1 MLYTKN
7 GVIRDRSRIV
17 IVKDG
22 FQTIN
27 PTDEMV
33 IADGWIKYVP
43 DIPTEPVSTMDE
55 QLQDLL
61 LEQYNQR
68 TDICDED
75 ALKRPLLVYPW
86 SGYINKSLK
95 TGQIVSY
102 DDKLWRVRQDI
113 SPVLEIYPPDMTTA
127 LLYEVIEVEAPG
139 TIDDPIEY
147 NPPMEIFNGKYYV
160 QDGTKYKC
168 TRDSETALNNNL
180 SELVGIYVE
189 IVNEESGGTGSTTEE
204 LGTINNPIEYI
215 AWSNGSGNYTP
226 LEVGKY
232 YIEDGIKY
240 KCIQEWKVPMSEL
253 KSLITTFVSVVE

>member
-17 IVKDG
+17 IIKDG
-22 FQTIN
+22 YQTIN

-33 IADGWIKYVP
+33 IADGWVKYVP

-68 TDICDED
+68 TGISDED
-75 ALKRPLLVYPW
+75 ALKRPLLIYPW
-86 SGYINKSLK
+86 SNYINKSLK
-95 TGQIVSY
+95 KGQIVSY

-113 SPVLEIYPPDMTTA
+113 LVVLETQAPDMSTA
-127 LLYEVIEVEAPG
+127 SLYEVIEVEASG

-160 QDGTKYKC
+160 QDGVKYKC
-168 TRDSETALNNNL
+168 TRDSGQALNNNL
-180 SELVGIYVE
+180 SELVGTYVE
-189 IVNEESGGTGSTTEE
+189 IANDESGDTGTTTEE
-204 LGTINNPIEYI
+204 LGTINNPIEYV
-215 AWSNGSGNYTP
+215 AWSDGGGNYTS

-232 YIEDGIKY
+232 YIQDGIKY
-240 KCIQEWKVPMSEL
+240 LCVAALPTPTFELSIYVPQY
-253 KSLITTFVSVVE
+253 VSVVE